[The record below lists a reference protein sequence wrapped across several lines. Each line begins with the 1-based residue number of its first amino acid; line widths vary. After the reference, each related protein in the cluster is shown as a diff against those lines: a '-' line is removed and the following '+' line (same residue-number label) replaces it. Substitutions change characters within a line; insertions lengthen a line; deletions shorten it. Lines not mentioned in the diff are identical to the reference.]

1 MSTPGD
7 LTAHQNVGVDP
18 RVCQKWG
25 VRRDRYPESGGR
37 DGSGPRIVI
46 HGRTITHGGTQVPR
60 RRAIGK
66 EEP

>member
-25 VRRDRYPESGGR
+25 VRRDRYPNRE
-37 DGSGPRIVI
+37 DGMALGLE
-46 HGRTITHGGTQVPR
+46 
-60 RRAIGK
+60 A
-66 EEP
+66 